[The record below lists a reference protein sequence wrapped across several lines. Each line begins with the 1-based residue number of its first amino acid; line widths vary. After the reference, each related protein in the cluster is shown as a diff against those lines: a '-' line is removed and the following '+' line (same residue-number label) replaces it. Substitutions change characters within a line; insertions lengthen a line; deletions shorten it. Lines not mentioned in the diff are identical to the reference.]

1 MSTSLLAVGQT
12 PPTNAQ
18 YLGIDA
24 GLPQTKYSSSLSI
37 PPEFPEVL
45 KNFTREVLRH
55 QPKEIY
61 QFAAEYFAE
70 LIRKQQT
77 VAEVE
82 VPVATEEE
90 PISTEKPQVIF
101 VLGGPGSGKG
111 TQCANIVEHYGFVH
125 LSAGDL
131 LRAEKDSGSPDG
143 AMISQ
148 MIKDGQIVPSS
159 VTINLL
165 YKAMMKSGKQH
176 FLIDGF
182 PRNAENNDN
191 WINLLGEK
199 VDFQFVLFFDCPEAV
214 MEQRLLKRGE
224 TSGRSDDNIE
234 SIKKRF
240 RTYIESTIPVVES
253 YADRGL
259 AVQIDATRP
268 IDEVWED
275 VAEAFAERGI
285 RPVV

>member
-1 MSTSLLAVGQT
+1 MSHSLLAVGNT
-12 PPTNAQ
+12 PPTNSQ
-18 YLGIDA
+18 YQGISA

-37 PPEFPEVL
+37 PPEFPEIL
-45 KNFTREVLRH
+45 KDFTREVLRH

-70 LIRKQQT
+70 LIRKQ
-77 VAEVE
+77 E
-82 VPVATEEE
+82 ATA
-90 PISTEKPQVIF
+90 SSSSSSEKPEVIF

-111 TQCANIVEHYGFVH
+111 TQCANIVKHFGFVH

-165 YKAMMKSGKQH
+165 YKAMTQSGHKH

-191 WINLLGEK
+191 WIKMLGDK
-199 VDFQFVLFFDCPEAV
+199 VDFKFVLFFDCPETV

-240 RTYIESTIPVVES
+240 RTYIESTIPVVDS
-253 YADRGL
+253 YAARGQ
-259 AVQIDATRP
+259 AVPIDATRP
-268 IDEVWED
+268 VEEVWQD
-275 VAEAFAERGI
+275 VAAAFTERGI
-285 RPVV
+285 NPL